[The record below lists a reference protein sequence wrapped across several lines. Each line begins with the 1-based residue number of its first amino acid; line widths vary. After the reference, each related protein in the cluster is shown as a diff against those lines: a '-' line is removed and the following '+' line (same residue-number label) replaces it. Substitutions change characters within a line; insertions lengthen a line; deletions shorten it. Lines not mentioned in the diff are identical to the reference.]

1 MKRTA
6 FKLSHLFILFLLFLP
21 FTKALT
27 LDIGFPLKISE
38 LVLGA
43 LILVFF
49 VKLTLSYKISSTS
62 VINVVLVIFLF
73 WTTISFFINSLW
85 KYEYDLKEVP
95 FRINPFFDN
104 LLKLIYIYLS
114 AIAFFVSSFFLK
126 NTKQLQFW
134 LKGAIVVSV
143 YSWYLFLSSG
153 LNLPYIKLFG
163 MDENP
168 QNLFGFIRCGTF
180 SEGNFFGLYLLLSI
194 AISFYIKHKKTAVF
208 LIITTITTFSTVALV
223 SLSVFL
229 LYVFRKT
236 FFNKKIFT
244 YPLILSPL
252 IVLAFIMAIK
262 SPYFQN
268 HIYNKLTQPSNE
280 LSSNNISKVDR
291 TLTARIAFKQG
302 LNNPFFGVGPYNYG
316 LHYDQ
321 YNDFDTYIKNNSS
334 WSEAFFRRIKIRAI
348 PNNVYL
354 EIWAEYGIV
363 GFSIF
368 MSFLFLLFKKT
379 CQSKNRFIIGGIIA
393 LLISLNACPSF
404 VMQFI
409 WVFFAI
415 PIAINNN
422 KELE

>member
-1 MKRTA
+1 MDDQ
-6 FKLSHLFILFLLFLP
+6 
-21 FTKALT
+21 TK
-27 LDIGFPLKISE
+27 S
-38 LVLGA
+38 
-43 LILVFF
+43 LI
-49 VKLTLSYKISSTS
+49 
-62 VINVVLVIFLF
+62 
-73 WTTISFFINSLW
+73 
-85 KYEYDLKEVP
+85 
-95 FRINPFFDN
+95 
-104 LLKLIYIYLS
+104 
-114 AIAFFVSSFFLK
+114 
-126 NTKQLQFW
+126 
-134 LKGAIVVSV
+134 
-143 YSWYLFLSSG
+143 
-153 LNLPYIKLFG
+153 
-163 MDENP
+163 
-168 QNLFGFIRCGTF
+168 
-180 SEGNFFGLYLLLSI
+180 
-194 AISFYIKHKKTAVF
+194 
-208 LIITTITTFSTVALV
+208 
-223 SLSVFL
+223 
-229 LYVFRKT
+229 
-236 FFNKKIFT
+236 
-244 YPLILSPL
+244 
-252 IVLAFIMAIK
+252 
-262 SPYFQN
+262 QN